1 MVTIIATTHNVP
13 HKIKN
18 TGIHTMAS
26 FPANRRVELAQNVL
40 NWKVIWNSLLL
51 QLGILD
57 IAAYPVPKKWKAVA
71 DDDDTGLMYIKTKL

>member
-13 HKIKN
+13 HKIKI
-18 TGIHTMAS
+18 TSIHTMAS

-51 QLGILD
+51 
-57 IAAYPVPKKWKAVA
+57 
-71 DDDDTGLMYIKTKL
+71 